1 MSAENKNTKQ
11 WYIDSFGSFEKNL
24 NGEKQLFTHEYRKNA
39 IASLSGVEFPTRKAE
54 EWKYTDVSPILKNS
68 FVPACKITL
77 TETLKQNIEQK
88 FFCGFECHRLVFI
101 NGLYSAELSNIKPLP
116 KGAVVGSLRSNAKE
130 NEELVKKSIAGTST
144 DSNAFNTINKAFN
157 LDGLFVYLP
166 KGIVVTEPVQVLFL
180 NGDDSVPVLSS
191 PWNIINAGEGS
202 EINIIMNFAGISDEA
217 YFTNIVTDV
226 SVGENA
232 KVNIHKIQNENNNSF
247 HIEKLDALQSAS
259 SLFNHYSMTFGGAI
273 VRNDINSKLNGEN
286 CECHYY
292 GLYLGNGK
300 QHIDNH
306 TFVDHAKPNCMSNE
320 LYKGILD
327 DSSRGVFNGKI
338 MVRPDAQ
345 KTNAYQ
351 SNKTI
356 LLSEKAVIDT
366 KPQLEIFAD
375 DVKCSHG
382 ATIGRLDE
390 TAYFY
395 IRSRGVPAELA
406 KSMLIRAFANDVIES
421 IKIQELKERLNHMIF
436 DHLHRVEIINQ

>member
-1 MSAENKNTKQ
+1 MTAENKKEKQ
-11 WYIDSFGSFEKNL
+11 WYYDNFELFEKSL
-24 NGEKQLFTHEYRKNA
+24 NGDKELFTNA
-39 IASLSGVEFPTRKAE
+39 LRNEALSKFRNIDFPSLKDE
-54 EWKYTDVSPILKNS
+54 EWKYTNVNPILKNG
-68 FVPACKITL
+68 FTPAKEINISA
-77 TETLKQNIEQK
+77 ELKENIENK
-88 FFCGFECHRLVFI
+88 MFCGFGCHRLVFV
-101 NGLYSAELSNIKPLP
+101 NGIFSEELSALKPLP
-116 KGAVVGSLRSNAKE
+116 EGVIINSLRKTIKENPAVVREHFPSFS
-130 NEELVKKSIAGTST
+130 S
-144 DSNAFNTINKAFN
+144 DSNAFNLLNTIFS

-166 KGIVVTEPVQVLFL
+166 KGKAVEMPVQVLYL
-180 NGDDSVPVLSS
+180 NGNDNEMFLSS
-191 PWNIINAGEGS
+191 PKNFIAAEEGS
-202 EINIIMNFAGISDEA
+202 RIDIIMNYAGISDNS
-217 YFTNIVTDV
+217 YFSNIMTEVTA
-226 SVGENA
+226 GKNA
-232 KVNIHKIQNENNNSF
+232 AVNIYKIQNENENSY
-247 HIEKLDALQSAS
+247 HIEKVNAVQGES
-259 SLFNHYSMTFGGAI
+259 SLFNHYSISFGGSI
-273 VRNDINSKLNGEN
+273 VRNDINSSLNGEN

-292 GLYLGNGK
+292 GLYLGNNK

-327 DSSRGVFNGKI
+327 GNSRGVFNGKI

-356 LLSEKAVIDT
+356 LLSDKAIIDT

-395 IRSRGVPAELA
+395 IRSRGVPAEFA

-421 IKIQELKERLNHMIF
+421 IKIQELKDKLNHMIF